1 MKNLCLTIIL
11 LILSFAP
18 LRAVTPAEYFN
29 SLVAGGDQAGYRDGV
44 FVTARFN
51 HPVGMAFNETADK
64 IYVADSVNHR
74 IRVIDL
80 KNNNDVQTLAGTG
93 TAGKDDGAFDMA
105 TFNLPTR
112 LVALSQ
118 DKLAVYDAG
127 SHLIRLVDLKTKNV
141 STLTKGV
148 TIWDMVYRSQ
158 DDSLYFTNIDTDSLA
173 RLDLKTQTVST
184 VFSKSTLVPAPLAL
198 CITKDHFY
206 IADHD
211 LPTVYEMSLPEGKG
225 VVNPQVS
232 FNGVGIADHVVQL
245 AYSDKTLYAL
255 QSGKVPLVRVG
266 VKSAPVSLGT
276 TWGFPAENS
285 NSQVE
290 PLISFEA
297 DQPVGFCSSP
307 NQLHKFY
314 IAQSHDGPN
323 AIIDVNDYA
332 YDATWLSKVDGLG
345 SGSAMDYDWPDA
357 KPENTFRV
365 LLAGDSRTYI
375 APRVMA
381 DSKYD
386 LDWFYDAPRTDTMAK
401 QMERYL
407 NTEAAIKGVKTH
419 YQVLEWNRKGEALS
433 SYAYYEILPLVKKYK
448 IDLVL
453 ALTGR
458 PGYLDY
464 FMFPISKEGIP
475 AKDRDYEYMLKP
487 LSQRVPAE
495 GAAADL
501 YKRFKEK
508 VKTDTEKLQWPGQNS
523 PNGGIGYV
531 CDADTQTR
539 DDLIELSGRRLVM
552 LSDEM
557 HKLKT
562 ADYDPQLVLF
572 HIPFRVWQNDCVVS
586 YWTDLG
592 ERFHLPFLDI
602 SDAFNNLKLA
612 YYPALTECCDG
623 HYTYYGSKL
632 IGYILSRDLIK
643 DHYVPFEAAHDK

>member
-1 MKNLCLTIIL
+1 MKRFYLLMVLL
-11 LILSFAP
+11 LISFTP
-18 LRAVTPAEYFN
+18 IWAVTPAEYFN
-29 SLVAGGDQAGYRDGV
+29 SLVAGGEQEGYRDGA

-51 HPVGMAFNETADK
+51 HPIGMAFNETADK
-64 IYVADSVNHR
+64 LYVADSGNHR

-93 TAGKDDGAFDMA
+93 EAGQDDGSIDKAS
-105 TFNLPTR
+105 FNMPTR
-112 LVALSQ
+112 LVALPR

-127 SHLIRLVDLKTKNV
+127 SHLIRLMDLKSKSV
-141 STLTKGV
+141 VTLTKDV
-148 TIWDMVYRSQ
+148 ALWDMVYRPQ
-158 DDSLYFTNIDTDSLA
+158 DDSLYFTKTDTDSLT

-206 IADHD
+206 IADRD
-211 LPTVYEMSLPEGKG
+211 LTTVYEMSWPEGKG
-225 VVNPQVS
+225 VVNPQVT
-232 FNGVGIADHVVQL
+232 FNGVGIAEHVVQL

-255 QSGKVPLVRVG
+255 QSVKVPMVRVALN
-266 VKSAPVSLGT
+266 SAPVSLGT
-276 TWGFPAENS
+276 TWGFTAENS
-285 NSQVE
+285 NAQVE
-290 PLISFEA
+290 PLITFEA
-297 DQPVGFCSSP
+297 YQPVGFCASP
-307 NQLHKFY
+307 NQLHKLY
-314 IAQSHDGPN
+314 IAQPHKSLN

-332 YDATWLSKVDGLG
+332 YDTTWLSKIDGLG
-345 SGSAMDYDWPDA
+345 SGSAMDYDWPDE
-357 KPENTFRV
+357 KPKNTFRI

-375 APRVMA
+375 APRVMD
-381 DSKYD
+381 DSTYD

-464 FMFPISKEGIP
+464 FMFPITPEGIP

-487 LSQRVPAE
+487 LSERVPPT

-508 VKTDTEKLQWPGQNS
+508 VKTNTEKLEWPGQDS

-539 DDLIELSGRRLVM
+539 DDLIELSGRRLLM

-557 HKLKT
+557 HKLKS
-562 ADYDPQLVLF
+562 DGYDPKLVLF
-572 HIPFRVWQNDCVVS
+572 HVPFRVWGNDCVVS

-592 ERFHLPFLDI
+592 QRFHLPFLDI
-602 SDAFNNLKLA
+602 SEAFNNLKIA
-612 YYPALTECCDG
+612 YYPALTQCCDG

-632 IGYILSRDLIK
+632 IGYILSRDLVA
-643 DHYVPFEAAHDK
+643 DHYVPFEMVAK

>member
-1 MKNLCLTIIL
+1 MKRFCLSIIL
-11 LILSFAP
+11 LLVNLAT
-18 LRAVTPAEYFN
+18 LWAVTPAEYFN
-29 SLVAGGDQAGYRDGV
+29 SLVAGGDQEGYRDGV

-51 HPVGMAFNETADK
+51 HPIGMAFNEAVDK
-64 IYVADSVNHR
+64 IYVADSGNDR
-74 IRVIDL
+74 IRVVDL
-80 KNNNDVQTLAGTG
+80 KNNNDVQTIVGTG
-93 TAGKDDGAFDMA
+93 SAGQDDGSFDKA
-105 TFNLPTR
+105 SFNTPTR
-112 LVALSQ
+112 LVALPQ

-127 SHLIRLVDLKTKNV
+127 SHLIRLIDLKTKSV
-141 STLTKGV
+141 STLIKDV
-148 TIWDMVYRSQ
+148 ALWDMVYRPQ
-158 DDSLYFTNIDTDSLA
+158 DDSLYFTKTDTDTLA

-184 VFSKSTLVPAPLAL
+184 VLSKSPLVPSPQAL
-198 CITKDHFY
+198 CAIKDHFY
-206 IADHD
+206 IADRE
-211 LPTVYEMSLPEGKG
+211 LPTVYEVLWPEGKA
-225 VVNPQVS
+225 VVNPQVTL
-232 FNGVGIADHVVQL
+232 NGVGIADHVVQL

-266 VKSAPVSLGT
+266 EKSVPVSLGT
-276 TWGFPAENS
+276 TWGFTAENS
-285 NSQVE
+285 NTQVE
-290 PLISFEA
+290 PLITFEA
-297 DQPVGFCSSP
+297 DQPVGFCALP
-307 NQLHKFY
+307 NQPHKLY
-314 IAQSHDGPN
+314 ISQPHDGPN

-332 YDATWLSKVDGLG
+332 YDATWPAGIDGLG
-345 SGSAMDYDWPDA
+345 SGSAMDYDFPDE
-357 KPENTFRV
+357 KPKNTFRI

-375 APRVMA
+375 APRVKA

-386 LDWFYDAPRTDTMAK
+386 LDWFYKSPRTDTMAK

-407 NTEAAIKGVKTH
+407 NTEAAVKGVKIH

-464 FMFPISKEGIP
+464 YMFPISKEGIP

-487 LSQRVPAE
+487 LSERVPAD

-508 VKTDTEKLQWPGQNS
+508 VKTDTEKLQWPGQDS
-523 PNGGIGYV
+523 PNGGLGYV
-531 CDADTQTR
+531 CDADTPTR

-562 ADYDPQLVLF
+562 GNYNPQLLLF
-572 HIPFRVWQNDCVVS
+572 HVPFRVWNNDCVVS

-592 ERFHLPFLDI
+592 ERFRLPFLDI
-602 SDAFNNLKLA
+602 SEAFNNLKIA
-612 YYPALTECCDG
+612 YYPALTQCCDG

-632 IGYILSRDLIK
+632 IGYILSHDLIK
-643 DHYVPFEAAHDK
+643 DHYVPFEADKK